1 MYTQT
6 FTLPGGYVD
15 DQGVTQRQVE
25 LAPVT
30 GFEEEYLANVG
41 PAVCSASVVTALLAR
56 CIHRVG
62 TLEPVTTSLV
72 GNLLVGDR
80 EFLMLKLRE
89 MTCGNKLDAVLFCAD
104 PECGKPMDVTL
115 NLDEFAPEMKPVSER
130 LFTLDLPADEGE
142 VGRFSIEF
150 RLPTGA
156 DQETAA
162 PLISGDEESA
172 VCQLLARTIARV
184 NDETSVDQETVRAL
198 PPKVR
203 KEIEERMEKLAP
215 HVTIELE
222 TSCIECQK
230 PFSTLVDFTSF
241 FLAEIKQSR
250 RSLEQELHYLAWHY
264 HWRESEILALTRR
277 KRRRYIELIQEEL
290 LGAETHASRAA

>member
-1 MYTQT
+1 MFTQT

-15 DQGVTQRQVE
+15 EHGVTQRQVE
-25 LAPVT
+25 LSPVT

-41 PAVCSASVVTALLAR
+41 PAVCSASVVTGLLAR
-56 CIHRVG
+56 CIQRVG

-72 GNLLVGDR
+72 TDLLVGDR
-80 EFLMLKLRE
+80 DFLMLKLRE
-89 MTCGNKLDAVLFCAD
+89 ITCGNKLDAVLFCPD

-115 NLDEFAPEMKPVSER
+115 NLDDFAPEMKPVSDR
-130 LFTLDLPADEGE
+130 LFTLELPADEGE
-142 VGRFSIEF
+142 TGSFSIEF

-162 PLISGDEESA
+162 PWISGDEESA
-172 VCQLLARTIARV
+172 VCQLLARTITRV
-184 NDETSVDQETVRAL
+184 NDETAVDQETVRAL

-203 KEIEERMEKLAP
+203 IEIEERMEKLAP

-222 TSCIECQK
+222 TSCVECRK
-230 PFSTLVDFTSF
+230 PFTTLVDLTSF
-241 FLAEIKQSR
+241 FLAEMKQSR
-250 RSLEQELHYLAWHY
+250 QSLEREFHFLAWHY
-264 HWRESEILALTRR
+264 HWRESEILALTRK

-290 LGAETHASRAA
+290 LGAGMLGSRAA